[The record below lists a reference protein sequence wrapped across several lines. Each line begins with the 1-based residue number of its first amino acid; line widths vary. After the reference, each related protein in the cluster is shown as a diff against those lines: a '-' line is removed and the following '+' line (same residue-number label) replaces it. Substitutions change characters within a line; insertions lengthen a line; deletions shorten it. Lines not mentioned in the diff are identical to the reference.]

1 MDYDATRPLEGNCEI
16 RLHKFESDKG
26 KETFWHSSA
35 HVLGETL
42 ELEFGVH
49 LTHGPPTSDG
59 FFYDSYAGADK
70 FTEKNYATI
79 EKCAKKIA
87 GEKQTFERLVLTKEE
102 ALRLFGANPFKIATI
117 SGKIKDG
124 KSVTA
129 YRCGDLIDLCTGP
142 HIPSTQLVKGF
153 KVMKNSGTNW
163 LGKVTND
170 SLQRI
175 YAISFP
181 TQKLLDEYIH
191 FREEAERRDHRII
204 GVQQNLFNHFGL
216 APGCAFWYPAGAHIY
231 NKLIALCREQYRVRG
246 YDEVITPNIFN
257 LKLWKQSGHYENYK
271 ENMFLFKSEGAGFGL
286 KSMNCP
292 SHCVM
297 FEHGVHS
304 YRDLPLRYADFG
316 VLHRDEISGA
326 LCGLIRVRRF

>member
-1 MDYDATRPLEGNCEI
+1 M
-16 RLHKFESDKG
+16 
-26 KETFWHSSA
+26 
-35 HVLGETL
+35 
-42 ELEFGVH
+42 
-49 LTHGPPTSDG
+49 
-59 FFYDSYAGADK
+59 
-70 FTEKNYATI
+70 
-79 EKCAKKIA
+79 
-87 GEKQTFERLVLTKEE
+87 TKEE